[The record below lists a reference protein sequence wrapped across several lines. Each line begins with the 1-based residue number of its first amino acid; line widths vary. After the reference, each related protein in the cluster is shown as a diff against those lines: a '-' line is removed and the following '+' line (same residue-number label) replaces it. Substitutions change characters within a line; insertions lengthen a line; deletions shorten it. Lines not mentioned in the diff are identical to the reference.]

1 MSVIR
6 QITVKIKHLNEKFN
20 LDQKILEHLAKF
32 IGNNYPKMV
41 GIWVYIRKEDYHLLN
56 ACLGLEVDLSVVLLA
71 ELKKV
76 AGTKNMSTD
85 EWAVKAFIK
94 DGLWRFRIRPPD
106 GIRLIPQKIQ
116 NVS

>member
-20 LDQKILEHLAKF
+20 LNQKTLEQLAEF

-41 GIWVYIRKEDYHLLN
+41 GVWVYIRKEDYHLLN
-56 ACLGLEVDLSVVLLA
+56 ACLGLEIDLSVALFA

-76 AGTKNMSTD
+76 ASAKSVSTD
-85 EWAVKAFIK
+85 EWAVRAFIK
-94 DGLWRFRIRPPD
+94 KGIWRFRIRPPD
-106 GIRLIPQKIQ
+106 EIKLVQKTTKL
-116 NVS
+116 SF